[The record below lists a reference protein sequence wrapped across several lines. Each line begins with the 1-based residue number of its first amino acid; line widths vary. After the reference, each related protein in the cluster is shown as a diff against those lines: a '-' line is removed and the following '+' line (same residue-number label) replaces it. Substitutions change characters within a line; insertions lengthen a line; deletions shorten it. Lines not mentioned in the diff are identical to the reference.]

1 LRIKKG
7 GTMKYEKVVT
17 LYDNAEHADAA
28 KHDLE
33 SGGFPPSEI
42 SIISSKSLGMPSKKL
57 REPGLWHRL
66 FGREIQQYE
75 ATLYGK
81 SVDSGGVVLTV
92 RVPETDAARATSI
105 LKAHHSVDL
114 QKRAEEQGLIKT
126 APKAAAAT
134 SPMPTEEVLPLAEE
148 QINVSKR
155 LVQDGATRIRRFVT
169 ETPVEAQVT
178 LHEEHARI
186 FRRATADP
194 DYLRGIDWA
203 DKTIEVPD
211 MTEEPVVT
219 KSVHVA
225 EEVVI
230 QTEGSDHV
238 RTLRDK
244 VRRQQIQVEHVEGT
258 ESTAKTTAESAA
270 KPTTESTVKK

>member
-1 LRIKKG
+1 
-7 GTMKYEKVVT
+7 MMNYEKLVT
-17 LYDNAEHADAA
+17 LYDTAEHADAA

-33 SGGFPPSEI
+33 SAGFPSSEI
-42 SIISSKSLGMPSKKL
+42 SIINSKSLGMPSEKL

-66 FGREIQQYE
+66 FGRDIQQFE

-105 LKAHHSVDL
+105 LKAHQSVDL
-114 QKRAEEQGLIKT
+114 LKRAEEHGLIKA
-126 APKAAAAT
+126 APKAASAT
-134 SPMPTEEVLPLAEE
+134 SPMHTEEVLALAEE
-148 QINVSKR
+148 KLNVGKR
-155 LVQDGATRIRRFVT
+155 LVQEGATRIRRFVT

-186 FRRATADP
+186 FRRAITDP
-194 DYLRGIDWA
+194 DYLRGLDWA
-203 DKTIEVPD
+203 DKTIEIPN

-230 QTEGSDHV
+230 EREGSDQV

-244 VRRQQIQVEHVEGT
+244 VRRQQVQVEQVEGT
-258 ESTAKTTAESAA
+258 ESTATTAM
-270 KPTTESTVKK
+270 ESTVKK